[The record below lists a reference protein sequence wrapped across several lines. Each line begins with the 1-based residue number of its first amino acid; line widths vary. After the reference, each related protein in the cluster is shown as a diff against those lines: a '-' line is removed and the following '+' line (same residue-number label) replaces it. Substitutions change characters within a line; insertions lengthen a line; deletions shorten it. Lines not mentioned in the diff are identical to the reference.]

1 MQYQGFIGRPV
12 GLRNDPDKY
21 IYLYKFY
28 YVFIYDNK
36 IIKYIYMLHNSIF
49 LYKGERK

>member
-1 MQYQGFIGRPV
+1 MQYQGFIGRCV
-12 GLRNDPDKY
+12 ALRNDPDKY

-36 IIKYIYMLHNSIF
+36 II
-49 LYKGERK
+49 